1 MPKDAVEGQNHQLD
15 DLTKVWIATN
25 DQDRQLVEETFRGVR
40 SPAYKPG
47 PFSDTAENGVCQF
60 VDWYCETMKN
70 RLS

>member
-1 MPKDAVEGQNHQLD
+1 MPKDAVEGQDYQLD

-47 PFSDTAENGVCQF
+47 PFSDIAENGVCQF